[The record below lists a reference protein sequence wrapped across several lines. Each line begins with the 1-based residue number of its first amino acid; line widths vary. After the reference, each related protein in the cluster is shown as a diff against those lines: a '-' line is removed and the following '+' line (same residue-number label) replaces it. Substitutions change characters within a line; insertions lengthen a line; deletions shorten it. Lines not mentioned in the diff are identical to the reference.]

1 MPTGSSSF
9 LTVHSYASHQPR
21 LLMIVV
27 IYSFTGSC
35 EWMTRPCGWNP
46 LQPCCFW
53 IVTAGAG
60 RRFTSC
66 SLPLPTVT
74 PEARRGCKSWNM
86 LCVPPPY
93 RWNMFQNVSL
103 AFNKNPLLKKA
114 LDVFRYV
121 FTLFLQISDILNLL
135 KHHYSQIVQHY
146 TFGMSSFEI
155 SSAPL
160 S

>member
-1 MPTGSSSF
+1 
-9 LTVHSYASHQPR
+9 
-21 LLMIVV
+21 
-27 IYSFTGSC
+27 
-35 EWMTRPCGWNP
+35 
-46 LQPCCFW
+46 
-53 IVTAGAG
+53 
-60 RRFTSC
+60 
-66 SLPLPTVT
+66 
-74 PEARRGCKSWNM
+74 M

-103 AFNKNPLLKKA
+103 AFNKNPLLKEA